1 MKRRGRPPYPDVLT
15 PREWEVLSLL
25 RDGLSNPEIAERLA
39 ITRDAV
45 KYHVSEILSKLG
57 VSTREEAAIWRPYER
72 PWWAAAVAAVG
83 GAARHLSPLG
93 RIAAIGASVA
103 AIAGVALLAW
113 GVLAT
118 SGGDGEDA
126 NTPAASG
133 PAGLVSSESPASA
146 DSSDRL
152 ISLGKI
158 AHTRDGDLWVV
169 DLDTGEE
176 RLLLESSVMHGEG
189 SAIHSPKWSP
199 DGKWIAYGGDRKGGG
214 PFFQLE
220 VIAVT
225 GSAEL
230 SSVGGPIVDGPVAF
244 WEWSPTA
251 NVLAYQMANDNSIG
265 IWEPGVQRTQLLG
278 PDSQRGRF
286 VWSPDGRRLAIG
298 TIEQP
303 EPEPTTRDR
312 LYVYD
317 LETGVLRALPTDGVA
332 FPRLHSWSPGGNWLL
347 VWAVTISASLNAD
360 GQPLFA
366 VPLSGGPPQRLA
378 ESSLLYQSFAAWS
391 PQGELAAYVEGNNR
405 STTANKYIVVRRP
418 DDNRLVGLT
427 PAKTQA
433 AINPDWGP
441 DSANV
446 AYVSTSTG
454 EEEAASPSAEAL
466 RTRRIWTVLS
476 NGTGQRQLT
485 DDDGYADD
493 RPLWSRDGSQILFAR
508 LRASE
513 IGGESPAEA
522 ELWLM
527 RADGSD
533 QRKLAD
539 LGDIAWFGSFG
550 SIDWSQTFDWY
561 RPGPASQP
569 LIDRFDL
576 AVYLR
581 IDPNADPKGGQP
593 VYVVAG
599 KLINVRAHVRSITR
613 LEVVLS
619 YGARDSVDTVSA
631 VPDEDGYVEVVLH
644 LPEAGVV
651 YSVQAYGVL
660 AEGVPSQP
668 GEGVRGSNERVLP
681 AGPIRVMTEAA
692 RQ

>member
-83 GAARHLSPLG
+83 SAARHLSPLG

-286 VWSPDGRRLAIG
+286 VWSPDGRRLASAGASSGRQTAGDWRLERLNNQNPSQQREIAF
-298 TIEQP
+298 TS
-303 EPEPTTRDR
+303 TTSRR
-312 LYVYD
+312 EYCAHYQRTEWPSRAFILGHLVA
-317 LETGVLRALPTDGVA
+317 TGFSFGPSQ
-332 FPRLHSWSPGGNWLL
+332 FPP
-347 VWAVTISASLNAD
+347 
-360 GQPLFA
+360 
-366 VPLSGGPPQRLA
+366 
-378 ESSLLYQSFAAWS
+378 
-391 PQGELAAYVEGNNR
+391 R
-405 STTANKYIVVRRP
+405 ST
-418 DDNRLVGLT
+418 LM
-427 PAKTQA
+427 
-433 AINPDWGP
+433 
-441 DSANV
+441 DSR
-446 AYVSTSTG
+446 SS
-454 EEEAASPSAEAL
+454 
-466 RTRRIWTVLS
+466 
-476 NGTGQRQLT
+476 Q
-485 DDDGYADD
+485 
-493 RPLWSRDGSQILFAR
+493 SR
-508 LRASE
+508 
-513 IGGESPAEA
+513 
-522 ELWLM
+522 
-527 RADGSD
+527 
-533 QRKLAD
+533 
-539 LGDIAWFGSFG
+539 
-550 SIDWSQTFDWY
+550 
-561 RPGPASQP
+561 
-569 LIDRFDL
+569 
-576 AVYLR
+576 
-581 IDPNADPKGGQP
+581 
-593 VYVVAG
+593 
-599 KLINVRAHVRSITR
+599 
-613 LEVVLS
+613 
-619 YGARDSVDTVSA
+619 
-631 VPDEDGYVEVVLH
+631 
-644 LPEAGVV
+644 
-651 YSVQAYGVL
+651 
-660 AEGVPSQP
+660 
-668 GEGVRGSNERVLP
+668 
-681 AGPIRVMTEAA
+681 
-692 RQ
+692 